1 MNFISFYKQLFAE
14 NKHWNQVVLK
24 WFLMGAIIGA
34 FVFFLKPNLL
44 SDILNVFEDKFGAE
58 PTLGFSLA
66 IQIFLNNLQVSA
78 LALFGGLLLG
88 FGPFLVV
95 MSNGFIL
102 GYIITAMVLFSNHS
116 ILSSVGAVVIG
127 IVPHGILEI
136 PAFLLAAAFGL
147 KLGIDWMKKDASGKR
162 GAVFVHSV
170 KQVFYAI
177 PAIVV
182 ILFAAAMVEVYV
194 SGALLN
200 ALAN

>member
-1 MNFISFYKQLFAE
+1 MNFFSYYKQLFSA

-24 WFLMGAIIGA
+24 WFVMGALIGA
-34 FVFFLKPNLL
+34 FVFFWKPDLL
-44 SDILNVFEDKFGAE
+44 SGILNVFEDKFGSQ
-58 PTLGFSLA
+58 PSLGFDLA

-95 MSNGFIL
+95 VSNGFIL
-102 GYIITAMVLFSNHS
+102 GYIITAIVLFSNES
-116 ILSSVGAVVIG
+116 LTSSVGAVLVG

-147 KLGIDWMKKDASGKR
+147 KLGIDWLRKDAAGKR
-162 GAVFVHSV
+162 GAVFIHSL
-170 KQVFYAI
+170 KQVCYAI

-194 SGALLN
+194 SGFLLN
-200 ALAN
+200 ALTH